1 MHSNQAMKSVH
12 TFSAIIHIIGI
23 NPFVFVPEPILQAIF
38 KQAGKSK
45 GAIPICGTVNGE
57 HYKQTLVRYSGDWRL
72 YINTTMLKKSPERIG
87 EEIALTIAFDPEP
100 RVVPMHAMLKKA
112 LSANAAANEVF
123 KQLTPSLQ
131 QEIVRYISF
140 LKTEK
145 SIENNVTKA
154 IDFLLGKGNFIGRK
168 L

>member
-1 MHSNQAMKSVH
+1 MKPVH

-23 NPFVFVPEPILQAIF
+23 NPFVYVPEPILQAIF
-38 KQAGKSK
+38 EQAGKSK
-45 GAIPICGTVNGE
+45 GAIPICGMVNGE
-57 HYKQTLVRYSGDWRL
+57 PYKQTLVRYSGEWRL
-72 YINTTMLKKSPERIG
+72 YINTTMLKNSPDRIG

-100 RVVPMHAMLKKA
+100 RVLVMHPLLKKA
-112 LSANAAANEVF
+112 LSENSRANKVF
-123 KQLTPSLQ
+123 EQLAPSLQ
-131 QEIVRYISF
+131 MEIVRYISF

-145 SIENNVTKA
+145 SIENNVAKA